1 MILFKYPEIYY
12 TLFLTAGIYKAD
24 SRLEAIQQRIDL
36 TVIFGF
42 LSILGTIFNIY
53 NRQIKFVIPTKQVIF
68 PYSIIIFLGTISLL
82 YTPAPIYGTDKFL
95 RFLTITSLALFLP
108 FFLFQS
114 EKAIRRFF
122 IMFIILAIS
131 MVIDI
136 FSGGLKPNEIS
147 FVAAFSSNYLALGR
161 ILGIAVIIVFF
172 YFAFSVRNVFAKLTW
187 SLLIPIFMFGL
198 FISGGRG
205 PAVAGSL
212 SILTIVLY
220 ESFNLLKNSIIIR
233 KIKKD
238 NLESIFFI
246 CVIIIITVFL
256 IIYFHDYFATI
267 FYRLELLYEGESKSA
282 IIRLMMIEKAIEST
296 LSFPKIITG
305 LGIGGF
311 SVYFAGF
318 DDIRG
323 EYPHNIFLEVGSE
336 LGIFGLIAIV
346 YLIFS
351 SFLKIIYQLNSEKV
365 QKKYLY
371 YTLLSL
377 LIFMSINSSVSGD
390 INDNRLLFTIIGII
404 HATNENKK

>member
-12 TLFLTAGIYKAD
+12 ALFLTAGVYKAD
-24 SRLEAIQQRIDL
+24 SRLEVIQQRIDL
-36 TVIFGF
+36 TILFGL

-53 NRQIKFVIPTKQVIF
+53 IRQIKFVIPTKQVIF

-131 MVIDI
+131 MIIDI

-147 FVAAFSSNYLALGR
+147 FVAAFGSNYLALGR
-161 ILGIAVIIVFF
+161 ILGMAVVIVFF
-172 YFAFSVRNVFAKLTW
+172 YFAFSVRNIFTKLTLL
-187 SLLIPIFMFGL
+187 LLIPIFLFGI

-205 PAVAGSL
+205 PAVAVSL

-238 NLESIFFI
+238 NLKSIFFI

-256 IIYFHDYFATI
+256 IIYFHDNFATI

-282 IIRLMMIEKAIEST
+282 IIRLMMIEKAIESILT
-296 LSFPKIITG
+296 FPKIVTG

-390 INDNRLLFTIIGII
+390 INDNRLLFTIIGTI